1 MNVCVCVCVC
11 LCVCVPSVSVY
22 LMLDSSVP
30 AQDMPS
36 TETIDEYRPGVLEVL
51 GITEMASSA

>member
-1 MNVCVCVCVC
+1 MCVCVS
-11 LCVCVPSVSVY
+11 SVSVH

-30 AQDMPS
+30 AQDMPN

-51 GITEMASSA
+51 GITEMAASA